1 MVHKAHIFIKYA
13 NSFSFITCFISSAV
27 LPFTISMLKI
37 ELRVWK
43 EKNKRQLTPTIEK
56 IKQLN
61 CMCKPYRKH
70 HVRTVK
76 QIFSK
81 WRMSIKTPQAQRR
94 QPPGSGRFHS
104 SIFREY
110 VQGFPKSFTH
120 SWALQLAAGKK
131 KVQLLPLTAI
141 LSEMVPYLQVKWQSK
156 HVFIWFF

>member
-1 MVHKAHIFIKYA
+1 MHYFSCNSSLLLSMIAFHFGQEEVSGNVCSFLLSDLVHKAHIFRKYA

-27 LPFTISMLKI
+27 LSFTISMLKI
-37 ELRVWK
+37 ELRVCK
-43 EKNKRQLTPTIEK
+43 EKNKKQLTPTIEK

-81 WRMSIKTPQAQRR
+81 WRMSIKNPQAQRR

-110 VQGFPKSFTH
+110 MQGFPKSFTH
-120 SWALQLAAGKK
+120 S
-131 KVQLLPLTAI
+131 
-141 LSEMVPYLQVKWQSK
+141 
-156 HVFIWFF
+156 